1 MVSLDI
7 LTHTGDILRKLVR
20 RDLVAPVQIYLS
32 VAEDSLKIFAGSFF
46 LVGFYD
52 ALKISKRMDTEP
64 GN

>member
-7 LTHTGDILRKLVR
+7 LTHSGDILRTLIR

-32 VAEDSLKIFAGSFF
+32 VAEDSLKVFVGSFF

-52 ALKISKRMDTEP
+52 APKISKRMDTEP